1 MGGRIRLA
9 YPRTAAALILTLTA
23 VAVPCTSWYVAGQRQ
38 VEREAQLAE
47 KNLYGKGLRKAVVQA
62 EHLATRFEVLRESE
76 SRRPFYHYQN
86 LFHDPKGAA
95 EGLSVSVSPL
105 AQSQADPLIEA
116 HFQVDEKGQLS
127 LPTLNETFPELGLQ
141 HGDEAQCELLW
152 KLKDVA
158 IFCDLEADTGFPID
172 STELFDL
179 GYGLEPESE
188 DTDAPLFHP
197 FGGAGSGRETMGR
210 PEKPE
215 IQWLS
220 STSWR
225 QHLAAND
232 LYADLKL
239 RRPQENRPQENPGS
253 EGSSELDPSTGSSS
267 EQKLV
272 SVSTASMEWRTL
284 PVGGLPSLV
293 AMRAVETP
301 AGTWTQGFTVSNST
315 VSSVLDSSSYPTVFE
330 PRSARNRTGRQDGF
344 ITVPIDGTPWQIRLD
359 IGSDLAE
366 TEAAAAAAQ
375 ARFLRVFILGAL
387 GAGIAGLLL
396 VFMFFHSEKLAQ
408 QRAQFAAAAAHEL
421 RTPLAGLRLYG
432 EMLAEGLGDPSR
444 SRDYARRMAGE
455 AERLGRVVTNVLSFT
470 RLEQGGFTVNPEV
483 GDLQAAVMEAFQRQ
497 KPALDESGAQVDLVL
512 CKGLPKI
519 RFDRDAV
526 THIVQNL
533 LDNAEKYTRDIHG
546 RRIVIGLSHE
556 SENVVLSV
564 ADNGNGLPKTLRR
577 SLFRPF
583 TRGGSTADSP
593 EGLGLGLVLVRM
605 LAKAQGAEITY
616 RDASLGGAEFRV
628 AFPIPDPAAA

>member
-1 MGGRIRLA
+1 MGGRIGLA
-9 YPRTAAALILTLTA
+9 YPRTAAALILTLAA
-23 VAVPCTSWYVAGQRQ
+23 VAIPCTAWYIAGQHQ
-38 VEREAQLAE
+38 VDREAQLAE

-76 SRRPFYHYQN
+76 SRRAFYHYQN

-95 EGLSVSVSPL
+95 QGLSVSVSPL

-158 IFCDLEADTGFPID
+158 IFCDLEAETGFPID
-172 STELFDL
+172 STELFNL
-179 GYGLEPESE
+179 NYGLEDDPEAS
-188 DTDAPLFHP
+188 DAPLFHP
-197 FGGAGSGRETMGR
+197 FGGVGTGRETMGR

-220 STSWR
+220 AASWN

-239 RRPQENRPQENPGS
+239 GRNHEGPGI
-253 EGSSELDPSTGSSS
+253 GSLSELEEGKGSAVG
-267 EQKLV
+267 QKLV
-272 SVSTASMEWRTL
+272 SVSTGSMEWRTL
-284 PVGGLPSLV
+284 PVGGVPSLV

-301 AGTWTQGFTVSNST
+301 AGTWTQGFTISGEAVAGI
-315 VSSVLDSSSYPTVFE
+315 LDSSSYPTVFE
-330 PRSARNRTGRQDGF
+330 PRTARNHTGRNDGF

-359 IGSDLAE
+359 IGPLLSE
-366 TEAAAAAAQ
+366 TEAAAAASQ
-375 ARFLRVFILGAL
+375 ARFLRVFMLGAL
-387 GAGIAGLLL
+387 GAGMAAMLL
-396 VFMFFHSEKLAQ
+396 VFMFFHSERLAL

-470 RLEQGGFTVNPEV
+470 RLEQGGFSVNPAV
-483 GDLQAAVMEAFQRQ
+483 GDLQTAVMEAYQRQ
-497 KPALDESGAQVDLVL
+497 KPALDESGAQVDLRISD
-512 CKGLPKI
+512 GLPPI

-533 LDNAEKYTRDIHG
+533 LDNAEKYTRDIQG
-546 RRIVIGLSHE
+546 RRIVIGLSQE
-556 SENVVLSV
+556 SEEVVLSV
-564 ADNGNGLPKTLRR
+564 ADNGNGVPKSLRR

-605 LAKAQGAEITY
+605 LARAQGAEITY
-616 RDASLGGAEFRV
+616 RDAPAGGAEFRV
-628 AFPIPDPAAA
+628 AFPVAEPAAA